1 MRANVIND
9 GFVCNG
15 KLIQASYKF
24 DNIAKLE
31 ENEHQ
36 TVYSAIMTSPLSLP
50 CTIIIDNSSIMIK
63 GINAD
68 VIKIHYKGE

>member
-1 MRANVIND
+1 MRATVSND
-9 GFVCNG
+9 GFVCND
-15 KLIQASYKF
+15 KIIQASYKF
-24 DNIAKLE
+24 DNISKIE

-36 TVYSAIMTSPLSLP
+36 TVYSAMMTSPLILP
-50 CTIIIDNSSIMIK
+50 CTIIIDNSSIVIK